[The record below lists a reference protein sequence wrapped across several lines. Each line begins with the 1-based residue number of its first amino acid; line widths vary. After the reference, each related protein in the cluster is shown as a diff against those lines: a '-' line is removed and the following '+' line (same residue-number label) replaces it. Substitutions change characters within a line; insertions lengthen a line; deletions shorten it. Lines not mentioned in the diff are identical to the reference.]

1 MLPKIRTLSKLQK
14 KFIGKFLNIIEHN
27 SDYIKFFEENNLTNN
42 EVSAISKI
50 KFYDLFDNSQLN
62 KLIRRI
68 GGLNKAEYDVDLA
81 MNFRKTREL
90 NYLSMQYDY
99 TSRSFIG
106 KVFIKD
112 DLFVDKI
119 EIAFTQINNNE
130 VVVEFNFSFK
140 EIMTHGLWIEFLKDN
155 KDLLL
160 GKRFFDYYDIER
172 NVELNQFDSI
182 HNSFTKV
189 RNSTLQAKLSN
200 IFHLNLGKTYSL
212 PQYNLINIPE
222 EYLNECE
229 FIDTFLTQT
238 IAVEQGNYILVDL
251 TSAQGFE
258 MNLYYSWNYP
268 SINLLE
274 LFATYRMDF
283 YYFLFENIERFEIR
297 RRINKYFL
305 NTSKRIALRD
315 YRWLINKI
323 RSLKDN
329 TLFKEQYETNK
340 LIDGWTSYYHGQEVP
355 LGFED
360 GQFTK
365 KYSVIYSECFD
376 HIKMAYSIQKENLVI
391 YIATGSFVA
400 ALAGVIITIA
410 LS

>member
-27 SDYIKFFEENNLTNN
+27 SDYIKFFEENNLTIN

-68 GGLNKAEYDVDLA
+68 GSLNKTEYDVDLA

-360 GQFTK
+360 GQFTR

>member
-68 GGLNKAEYDVDLA
+68 GGLNKTEYDVDLA